1 MDVLIQLNH
10 VIVMSNL
17 KGDLYLIYSEELL
30 RLNIG
35 YGFNKNALKKM
46 KDIISNII
54 IENIYNIS

>member
-1 MDVLIQLNH
+1 MN
-10 VIVMSNL
+10 NL
-17 KGDLYLIYSEELL
+17 KADLYLIYSEELL

-35 YGFNKNALKKM
+35 YEFNKNALKKM